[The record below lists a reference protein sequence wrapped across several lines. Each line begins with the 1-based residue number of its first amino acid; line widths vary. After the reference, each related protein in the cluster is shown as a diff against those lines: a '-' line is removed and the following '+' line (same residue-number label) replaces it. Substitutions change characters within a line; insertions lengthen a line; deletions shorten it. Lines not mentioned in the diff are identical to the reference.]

1 MRNLDRPTAVTL
13 SKRAGL
19 MLVAIGLGVLFV
31 LGALNS
37 TGNYYL
43 GTSPPQTFP
52 AESFLS
58 PQCCIVGSNYVTPQQ
73 IIAINMSSGSG
84 PLIVYFI
91 KANTTD
97 FSIWLAQDGAPN
109 SGSLYQ
115 VQGINYLNDYL
126 RAHSDQ
132 ILGNQT
138 IPPNSNRLV
147 TFQPADVELVVVI
160 IANPGAATQYT
171 QTNVVTLSVRVPA
184 DAVTI
189 EVSAFFLIVGGVL
202 AGVGFIMGRRRYSKE
217 NGSKSSTSVGASF

>member
-1 MRNLDRPTAVTL
+1 MRNLDRPTAVSL

-19 MLVAIGLGVLFV
+19 MLVAIGLAILFV
-31 LGALNS
+31 LVALNG
-37 TGNYYL
+37 TGNSYL
-43 GTSPPQTFP
+43 GTSTPQTFP
-52 AESFLS
+52 AQSFFS
-58 PQCCIVGSNYVTPQQ
+58 PQCCIGSNYVTPQQ
-73 IIAINMSSGSG
+73 IVAINMSSGSG
-84 PLIVYFI
+84 QLIVYFI
-91 KANTTD
+91 KANATD
-97 FSIWLAQDGAPN
+97 FSTWLAQDGAPN

-126 RAHSDQ
+126 RSHSDQ

-147 TFQPADVELVVVI
+147 TFKPADVELVVVI

-171 QTNVVTLSVRVPA
+171 QTNVVTLSVRVPT

-189 EVSAFFLIVGGVL
+189 EVSAFFLIVGGAL
-202 AGVGFIMGRRRYSKE
+202 AGLGFIMGRRRYSKE